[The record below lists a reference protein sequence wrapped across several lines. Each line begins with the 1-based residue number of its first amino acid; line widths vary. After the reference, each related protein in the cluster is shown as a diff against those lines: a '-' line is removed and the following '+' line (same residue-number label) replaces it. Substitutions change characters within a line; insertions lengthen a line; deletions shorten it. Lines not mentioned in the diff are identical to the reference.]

1 MGISRVLNCLC
12 FSNGAS
18 SMCLCLGSE
27 NIEGDG
33 EERRGLIQN
42 NRGHVMRIRDIISE
56 ERDRLAFQLMPQMV
70 ILRVSLHCKGCAKQV
85 GKHISKIEDSMIRGR
100 F

>member
-85 GKHISKIEDSMIRGR
+85 GKHISKIEGNSDQLD
-100 F
+100 